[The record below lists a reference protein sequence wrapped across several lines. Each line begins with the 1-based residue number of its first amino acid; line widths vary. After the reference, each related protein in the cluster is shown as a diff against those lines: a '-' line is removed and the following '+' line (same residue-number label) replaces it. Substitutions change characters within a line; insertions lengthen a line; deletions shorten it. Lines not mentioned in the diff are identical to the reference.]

1 MRVSYGRA
9 RVWQAEAD
17 PAVPDHPRVARGGT
31 NSTGWAFFSTYSRS
45 KYQEE
50 EVKEQDRRAVEVDR
64 ERRARRPPDDDRWP
78 LCLFLPGRG
87 ACRQR
92 LSGPAP
98 PAAAFA
104 CRLTSRTRFWRSTG
118 RLLLRLSPQCEKHC
132 VFVESQR
139 LAYL

>member
-1 MRVSYGRA
+1 MPTRG
-9 RVWQAEAD
+9 D
-17 PAVPDHPRVARGGT
+17 PELC
-31 NSTGWAFFSTYSRS
+31 
-45 KYQEE
+45 QEE

-87 ACRQR
+87 AHRQR

-118 RLLLRLSPQCEKHC
+118 RLLLRLSPQREKHC

-139 LAYL
+139 FWLMYSIFFCLDFEKQHALLVSGPAWGSCKNRFKSL